1 MLDEPT
7 YLEDG
12 KAVPEPFPL
21 SSGTQATQIICYDLR
36 FPELLRYP
44 ARNGAQIAFVAQ
56 WPTPRLNHWRVLLQA
71 RAIENDMFVIA
82 CNGTGN
88 DGNTDYAGHS
98 MIINPNGDILAE
110 LGQDEHTIAFN
121 IDLNEVDVQRENIP
135 VFKNLKPNLYK

>member
-1 MLDEPT
+1 M
-7 YLEDG
+7 
-12 KAVPEPFPL
+12 V
-21 SSGTQATQIICYDLR
+21 R
-36 FPELLRYP
+36 
-44 ARNGAQIAFVAQ
+44 IAFVAQ

-110 LGQDEHTIAFN
+110 LGQDEDTIAFN

>member
-1 MLDEPT
+1 MAKRYQNHFL
-7 YLEDG
+7 YLQVL
-12 KAVPEPFPL
+12 KL
-21 SSGTQATQIICYDLR
+21 QIICYDLR

-88 DGNTDYAGHS
+88 DGNTDYV
-98 MIINPNGDILAE
+98 I
-110 LGQDEHTIAFN
+110 Q
-121 IDLNEVDVQRENIP
+121 
-135 VFKNLKPNLYK
+135 

>member
-44 ARNGAQIAFVAQ
+44 ARNGAQIAF
-56 WPTPRLNHWRVLLQA
+56 L
-71 RAIENDMFVIA
+71 
-82 CNGTGN
+82 
-88 DGNTDYAGHS
+88 
-98 MIINPNGDILAE
+98 
-110 LGQDEHTIAFN
+110 
-121 IDLNEVDVQRENIP
+121 
-135 VFKNLKPNLYK
+135 